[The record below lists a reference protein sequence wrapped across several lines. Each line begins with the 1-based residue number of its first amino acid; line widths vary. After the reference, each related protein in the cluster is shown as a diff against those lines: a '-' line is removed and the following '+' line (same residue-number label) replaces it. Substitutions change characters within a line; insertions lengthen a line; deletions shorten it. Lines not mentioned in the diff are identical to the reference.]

1 MRRGRAGTIL
11 SGWLLMSGAAVAGP
25 ETTVDL
31 RGHALK
37 LVALGPEDGA
47 PAIVASGDGGW
58 VHLGPDVASRLA
70 TRGFHVLGLDTR
82 AYLSSF
88 TKGSQTLRP
97 EDVPGDVSRLVD
109 AARGARDL
117 PVLLV
122 GVSEGAGLEVL
133 AASDPSLQP
142 RLLGVIALG
151 LPRQNELGW
160 RFRDSLIYL
169 THKTP
174 NEPTFDSGDYVDRLG
189 PVPLAVLHSTHDEY
203 VPLSD
208 VEALMKSPGGTKRLW
223 VIAASNHRFSDDGGE
238 LDRCLDEA
246 LAWVRARRDAGG
258 PGSR

>member
-1 MRRGRAGTIL
+1 MRRAGEAAVL
-11 SGWLLMSGAAVAGP
+11 VMWLVAPGTGAAETRVAL
-25 ETTVDL
+25 DL
-31 RGHALK
+31 RGHEQS
-37 LVALGPEDGA
+37 LVVLGPESGP

-58 VHLGPDVASRLA
+58 VHLGPDVAARLA
-70 TRGFHVLGLDTR
+70 ARGYRVLGLDSR

-109 AARGARDL
+109 LARDGRDAQ
-117 PVLLV
+117 VLLV

-142 RLLGVIALG
+142 RLLGVVALG
-151 LPRQNELGW
+151 LPRANELGW
-160 RFRDSLIYL
+160 RFRDALIYL

-174 NEPTFDSGDYVDRLG
+174 NEPTFDSADYVSRLG
-189 PVPLAVLHSTHDEY
+189 PVPLAALHSTHDEY
-203 VPLSD
+203 VPVSEIEPLI
-208 VEALMKSPGGTKRLW
+208 ESPGGTKRLW
-223 VIAASNHRFSDDGGE
+223 VIPASDHRFSNDGGG

-258 PGSR
+258 PGSK